1 MITKNFK
8 SLNISNKLAV
18 IFLVLLFMMGVGGS
32 VGLYNGSQIAK
43 VTDHLF
49 MDSFQRTEILSSIEK
64 DLLHQ
69 RQELFLHAIISEFS
83 SKSYLEGS
91 LGEIKNKI
99 DRKLSEYESFG
110 TSGLEVLLYELTA
123 SLPEYWDVQAR
134 VVSLS
139 MEGKRDLAITLI
151 QGDGNV
157 KFAATMNALKKLIN
171 EESNTAFSAYQTIKT
186 FASMIIVVT
195 LIFTVL
201 AIFVAGGMWLAT
213 TRSIVVPIRAI
224 EESAKMIAGGDLS
237 QRVPVMTQDELGS
250 LAGEFNQMAENI
262 EEHNATLEERVNQRT
277 AQLKSAHHE
286 TEAQKE
292 ELERTNVELVHANEM
307 KSQFLAN
314 VSHEFRTPLNSIIG
328 FSELLK
334 EKSFGE
340 LNTKQLEYLDYIRSS
355 GSNLLSL
362 INNILDISRM
372 EVGNMELEPD
382 DFSFSEILG
391 ETLSIIRP
399 LAHKRN
405 ITINTKTSPASPI
418 IRADRAKFKQIL
430 LNLISN
436 AVKFNV
442 DGGSVDVDWEIRE
455 EPSGMVMEH
464 VLIFSVKDS
473 GIGIGADDLERIF
486 KEFEQV
492 DSSISREYDG
502 SGLGLALTERL
513 VKLHK
518 GKIWVESK
526 PDEGSTFSVKL
537 PQGTERI
544 DMPVF
549 SRSPSLGT
557 GNPGSSSL
565 LIACES
571 EDLNQLLSIYLAD
584 EPYDIIIAN
593 DGFELVDKAASEV
606 PFAIIMGVA
615 LSRKDGFEV
624 MKELKKGD
632 STAQIPIVLLSSPE
646 DKDMG
651 FSMGAVAFLEKPV
664 TRTRVLEILSNL
676 YGKTEKDDES
686 RKEM

>member
-1 MITKNFK
+1 MIKKSFK

-18 IFLVLLFMMGVGGS
+18 IFLVLLVMMGVGGS
-32 VGLYNGSQIAK
+32 VGLYNGRQIAK

-69 RQELFLHAIISEFS
+69 RQELFLHTIISEFS

-99 DRKLSEYESFG
+99 DRKLSEYESLG
-110 TSGLEVLLYELTA
+110 SSGLEAHFNDLTS
-123 SLPEYWDVQAR
+123 SLPEYWDVQAH

-151 QGDGNV
+151 QGNGNV
-157 KFAATMNALKKLIN
+157 KFAATMNALKQLIN
-171 EESNTAFSAYQTIKT
+171 EENNTAFSAYRTIKS
-186 FASMIIVVT
+186 FAATIIIVT

-224 EESAKMIAGGDLS
+224 EESAKRIAGGDLS

-262 EEHNATLEERVNQRT
+262 EEHNATLEDRVHQRT
-277 AQLKSAHHE
+277 SQ
-286 TEAQKE
+286 
-292 ELERTNVELVHANEM
+292 LERTNLEMEDQKKEIEKNNVELVHANEM

-334 EKSFGE
+334 EKSFGD
-340 LNTKQLEYLDYIRSS
+340 LNDKQLEYLDYIRSS
-355 GSNLLSL
+355 GDNLLTL
-362 INNILDISRM
+362 INNILDISRI

-382 DFSFSEILG
+382 EFSFTEILG
-391 ETLSIIRP
+391 ETLSILRP
-399 LAHKRN
+399 LAHKRE

-442 DGGSVDVDWEIRE
+442 DNGTVDIDWEIRE

-464 VLIFSVKDS
+464 VLILSVTDS
-473 GIGIGADDLERIF
+473 GIGIDEKDISRIF

-502 SGLGLALTERL
+502 SGLGLALTEKL

-518 GKIWVESK
+518 GEIWVESTPGK
-526 PDEGSTFSVKL
+526 GSTFSVKL

-549 SRSPSLGT
+549 SRSPSLNG
-557 GNPGSSSL
+557 GAGRSSKL

-571 EDLNQLLSIYLAD
+571 DDLNQLLSIYLAG
-584 EPYDIIIAN
+584 EPYDIITVD
-593 DGFELVDKAASEV
+593 DGFDLVEKASSEE
-606 PFAIIMGVA
+606 PFSIIMGVA
-615 LSRKDGFEV
+615 LARRDGWEV
-624 MKELKKGD
+624 MAELKSSEATKD
-632 STAQIPIVLLSSPE
+632 IPVVFLSSAE
-646 DKDMG
+646 DKERA
-651 FSMGAVAFLEKPV
+651 FS
-664 TRTRVLEILSNL
+664 
-676 YGKTEKDDES
+676 
-686 RKEM
+686 

>member
-1 MITKNFK
+1 MITRSFR

-18 IFLVLLFMMGVGGS
+18 IFLVLLIMMGVGGS
-32 VGLYNGSQIAK
+32 VGLYNGRQIAK

-69 RQELFLHAIISEFS
+69 RQELFLHTIISEFS

-110 TSGLEVLLYELTA
+110 SSGLASVFLELTE

-134 VVSLS
+134 VVELS
-139 MEGKRDLAITLI
+139 MRGKRDLAITLI

-157 KFAATMNALKKLIN
+157 KFAATMNALKHLIN
-171 EESNTAFSAYQTIKT
+171 EENNTAFSAYQTIKT
-186 FASMIIVVT
+186 FASMIIIVT
-195 LIFTVL
+195 LTFTML

-224 EESAKMIAGGDLS
+224 EESAKRIADGDLS

-250 LAGEFNQMAENI
+250 LAGEFNQMAESV
-262 EEHNATLEERVNQRT
+262 EDHNATLEDRVHQRT
-277 AQLKSAHHE
+277 AELEKTNLE
-286 TEAQKE
+286 IEAQKKE
-292 ELERTNVELVHANEM
+292 IETTNIELVHANEM

-334 EKSFGE
+334 EKSFGD
-340 LNTKQLEYLDYIRSS
+340 LNAKQFEYLDYIRSS
-355 GSNLLSL
+355 GDNLLSL
-362 INNILDISRM
+362 INNILDISRI
-372 EVGNMELEPD
+372 EVGNMELDPE
-382 DFSFSEILG
+382 DFSFTEILG
-391 ETLSIIRP
+391 ETLSIVRP
-399 LAHKRN
+399 LADKRGVE
-405 ITINTKTSPASPI
+405 INTKTSHASPI

-442 DGGSVDVDWEIRE
+442 DKGTVEVDWEIRE

-464 VLIFSVKDS
+464 VMVLSVTDS
-473 GIGIGADDLERIF
+473 GIGIKDEDQERIF

-492 DSSISREYDG
+492 DSSVSREYDG
-502 SGLGLALTERL
+502 SGLGLSLTEKL

-518 GKIWVESK
+518 GEIWVEST
-526 PDEGSTFSVKL
+526 PGEGSTFRVKL

-544 DMPVF
+544 DKPVF
-549 SRSPSLGT
+549 SRRISAEASEQRST
-557 GNPGSSSL
+557 VL
-565 LIACES
+565 LACES
-571 EDLNQLLSIYLAD
+571 EDLNQLLSLFLVD
-584 EPYDIIIAN
+584 EPYNIITAL
-593 DGFELVDKAASEV
+593 DGSDLIQKASSKNI
-606 PFAIIMGVA
+606 FAIIMGVA
-615 LSRKDGFEV
+615 LCDKDACEV
-624 MKELKKGD
+624 MERLRD
-632 STAQIPIVLLSSPE
+632 NDATRDVPVVILSSGE
-646 DKDMG
+646 DKERA
-651 FSMGAVAFLEKPV
+651 FSNGAVAFLEKPV
-664 TRTRVLEILSNL
+664 SRLRVVEILSNL
-676 YGKTEKDDES
+676 YGDLPEASES
-686 RKEM
+686 

>member
-1 MITKNFK
+1 MITKSFR

-18 IFLVLLFMMGVGGS
+18 IFLVLLVMMGIGGS
-32 VGLYNGSQIAK
+32 VGLYNGRQIAK

-69 RQELFLHAIISEFS
+69 RQELFLHTIISEFS

-99 DRKLSEYESFG
+99 DRKLGEYESFG
-110 TSGLEVLLYELTA
+110 LSGLEVYYNDLTS
-123 SLPEYWDVQAR
+123 SLPEYWDVQTR
-134 VVSLS
+134 VVALS

-157 KFAATMNALKKLIN
+157 KFASTMNALKHLIN
-171 EESNTAFSAYQTIKT
+171 EESNTAFSAYRTIKS
-186 FASMIIVVT
+186 FAAMIIIVT

-201 AIFVAGGMWLAT
+201 AIFVAGGMWFAT

-224 EESAKMIAGGDLS
+224 EESAKKIANGDFT
-237 QRVPVMTQDELGS
+237 QRIPVMTQDELGS
-250 LAGEFNQMAENI
+250 LAGEFNLMAENI
-262 EEHNATLEERVNQRT
+262 EEHNATLEDRVHQRT
-277 AQLKSAHHE
+277 AQLEKTNFE
-286 TEAQKE
+286 MEKQKRE
-292 ELERTNVELVHANEM
+292 IEKTNVELVHANEM

-334 EKSFGE
+334 EKSFGD
-340 LNTKQLEYLDYIRSS
+340 LNAKQREYVDYIRSS
-355 GSNLLSL
+355 GDNLLSL
-362 INNILDISRM
+362 INNILDISRI
-372 EVGNMELEPD
+372 EVGNMELDLEE
-382 DFSFSEILG
+382 FSFTEILA

-405 ITINTKTSPASPI
+405 IVIQTKTSPASPI

-442 DGGSVDVDWEIRE
+442 DKGTVNVDWEIKE

-464 VLIFSVKDS
+464 VLILSVTDS
-473 GIGIGADDLERIF
+473 GIGLKEEDLERIF

-502 SGLGLALTERL
+502 SGLGLALTEKL

-518 GKIWVESK
+518 GEIWVESTLGK
-526 PDEGSTFSVKL
+526 GSTFTVKL

-549 SRSPSLGT
+549 SRST
-557 GNPGSSSL
+557 SSGEDASVSSVL
-565 LIACES
+565 LVACES
-571 EDLNQLLSIYLAD
+571 EDLNQLLSIYLAE
-584 EPYDIIIAN
+584 EPYKIITIDN
-593 DGFELVDKAASEV
+593 GFDLVDKAVSQS
-606 PFAIIMGVA
+606 PFAIIMGAA
-615 LSRKDGFEV
+615 LSRKDGWQV
-624 MKELKKGD
+624 MSELKKND
-632 STAQIPIVLLSSPE
+632 KTAEIPIVFLSSSD
-646 DKDMG
+646 DKEMA
-651 FSMGAVAFLEKPV
+651 FSSGAVAFLEKPV
-664 TRTRVLEILSNL
+664 TRLRVITILSKL
-676 YGKTEKDDES
+676 YGNSQEASEDDS
-686 RKEM
+686 